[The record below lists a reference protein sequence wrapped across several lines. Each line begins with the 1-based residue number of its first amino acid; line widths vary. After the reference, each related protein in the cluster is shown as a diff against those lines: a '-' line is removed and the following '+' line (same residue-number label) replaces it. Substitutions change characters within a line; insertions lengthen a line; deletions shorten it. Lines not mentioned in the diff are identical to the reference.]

1 MISDLLK
8 KYDQSRNS
16 EKKNIENE
24 IWELYGTEGAI
35 AIWDMSDFTRI
46 TQERGIV
53 YFLSLIEKMKINCQ
67 SIVEKHNGISIRILA
82 DDIFAKFDT
91 IDEAVNCAIDIRKW
105 CDNQEDIEMSCGISY
120 GKFLEIKDDENNLV
134 NVFGDPVNKAF
145 RLGED
150 TADNGEILVDSHV
163 IVEEFIRI

>member
-1 MISDLLK
+1 MISEFLE
-8 KYDQSRNS
+8 KYIQAKDS
-16 EKKNIENE
+16 EKKNIEKE
-24 IWELYGTEGAI
+24 IWELYGTKGAI

-67 SIVEKHNGISIRILA
+67 AIIEKHNGVSIRILA

-91 IDEAVNCAIDIRKW
+91 MNDAINCAIDIRKW
-105 CDNQEDIEMSCGISY
+105 CDDQKDIEMSCGISY
-120 GKFLEIKDDENNLV
+120 GEFLEVRDDENNLV

-150 TADNGEILVDSHV
+150 TADNGEILIDTGGE
-163 IVEEFIRI
+163 ITRI

>member
-1 MISDLLK
+1 MITELLNRYINLNDKEKEDLEDK
-8 KYDQSRNS
+8 
-16 EKKNIENE
+16 
-24 IWELYGTEGAI
+24 IWQMYGKQGAV

-53 YFLSLIEKMKINCQ
+53 YFLSLIEKMKSNCQ
-67 SIVEKHNGISIRILA
+67 TIIEKHNGISIRILA

-120 GKFLEIKDDENNLV
+120 GEFLEVKDDEGNLV

-150 TADNGEILVDSHV
+150 IADNGQILIDTEYTNSPL
-163 IVEEFIRI
+163 IL